1 MVRSGF
7 QSPAPYK
14 DWAQL
19 GVPLDG
25 QSADQEAKRGE
36 RLGDRNGI

>member
-25 QSADQEAKRGE
+25 QSADQEAMRGE